1 MKISPTAVQ
10 NPVDK
15 SRTTPPSEGATP
27 PSRDATNFEP
37 AWEVPTP
44 TESAV
49 MWTLALGAT
58 ALLAWAIH
66 SFLG

>member
-15 SRTTPPSEGATP
+15 SGKAPPSVATP
-27 PSRDATNFEP
+27 PTSCAATNFDP

-58 ALLAWAIH
+58 ALLAWAAYA
-66 SFLG
+66 FLD